1 MSVHPTA
8 SVHPK
13 AELGER
19 VYIGP
24 YAVIGE
30 HASIGAGTS
39 VGPHVVLEGWIT
51 LGEAC
56 EIGAGAVLGGA
67 PQDLKYRGQR
77 SFLRIGDHTRIGEYV
92 TIHRSAEEDGVTVVG
107 AHNFLMA
114 YTHVAHDCKLGDHV
128 VMVNYAGLSGH
139 VEVEDRAFISG
150 HNAVHQFVRIGYL
163 AFVSGSSRVVKDIP
177 PFMLAEGNPT
187 RIRGLNVVGMRR
199 AALEPTAR
207 AELHRAFRLL
217 YRSSLN
223 TSQGIQRIRQEGLTS
238 GEVQRLV
245 TFIEGSKRGI
255 CAGFR
260 PSERTPASP
269 DEGIDEDA

>member
-1 MSVHPTA
+1 MA

-13 AELGER
+13 ARLGEG
-19 VYIGP
+19 VCIGP
-24 YAVIGE
+24 FAVIGE
-30 HASIGAGTS
+30 HTCIGAGTN
-39 VGPHVVLEGWIT
+39 VGPHVVLEGWTT

-56 EIGAGAVLGGA
+56 EISAGAVLGGA

-77 SFLRIGDHTRIGEYV
+77 SYLRIGDHTRIGEYV
-92 TIHRSAEEDGVTVVG
+92 TVHRSAQEDGVTVIG

-114 YTHVAHDCKLGDHV
+114 CTHVAHDCTLGDHV

-163 AFVSGSSRVVKDIP
+163 AFVSGCSRVVKDVP
-177 PFMLAEGNPT
+177 PFMLAAGNPT

-207 AELHRAFRLL
+207 MELRRAFRLL

-223 TSQGIQRIRQEGLTS
+223 TTQAMQQIQQERWTS
-238 GEVQRLV
+238 REVQRLIA
-245 TFIEGSKRGI
+245 FIEGSKRGI
-255 CAGFR
+255 CAGAR
-260 PSERTPASP
+260 PSERTAAPS